1 MKRPKDSFRL
11 TIVTCAMLA
20 TAFVCQAQT
29 RTIVLSPSLPLGS
42 STNAVINLAS
52 NEVFE
57 LLYVNW
63 PGEQSGGQLC
73 PPFVEV
79 SIGGVTVKDNSYDDL
94 LERQQQRS
102 TIAGP
107 ASIRLATNGECVG
120 GTYVFTYKITRE
132 INYFV
137 PNTGVVI
144 PSDAAGPVSVKLE
157 SSTDLTTWNEAQPG
171 TYGAS
176 STARYFRLRAIRN

>member
-1 MKRPKDSFRL
+1 ML
-11 TIVTCAMLA
+11 T
-20 TAFVCQAQT
+20 TAVLCQAQT
-29 RTIVLSPSLPLGS
+29 RTIVLSPPPPLGEW
-42 STNAVINLAS
+42 TNAVINVAS

-63 PGEQSGGQLC
+63 PGEQAGGQLC
-73 PPFVEV
+73 PPFVQV
-79 SIGGVTVKDNSYDDL
+79 SIGGINVKDDSYDDL

-107 ASIRLATNGECVG
+107 ATIRLVTNGECVQG
-120 GTYVFTYKITRE
+120 RYVFTYRITRE
-132 INYFV
+132 ADHFV

-144 PSDAAGPVSVKLE
+144 PTDATGPVSVKLE
-157 SSTDLTTWNEAQPG
+157 SSTDLTTWHEAQPG

-176 STARYFRLRAIRN
+176 FNARYFRLRAIRN

>member
-1 MKRPKDSFRL
+1 MKTFRNPSGL
-11 TIVTCAMLA
+11 TGAICAMLA
-20 TAFVCQAQT
+20 TAFVCHAQT
-29 RTIVLSPSLPLGS
+29 RTIVLSPPLPLGS
-42 STNAVINLAS
+42 STNVVINVTS

-63 PGEQSGGQLC
+63 PGEQAGGRLC
-73 PPFVEV
+73 PPFIEV
-79 SIGGVTVKDNSYDDL
+79 TIGGVTVKDNSYDDL

-107 ASIRLATNGECVG
+107 ANIRLVTNGECVQ
-120 GTYVFTYKITRE
+120 GTYVFTYRITRE
-132 INYFV
+132 VDNFV

-157 SSTDLTTWNEAQPG
+157 SSTDLATWNEAQPG
-171 TYGAS
+171 TYGTS
-176 STARYFRLRAIRN
+176 STARYFRLRAVRN

>member
-1 MKRPKDSFRL
+1 MRKSFG
-11 TIVTCAMLA
+11 VTAAMCAMVI
-20 TAFVCQAQT
+20 TAFIGEAQT
-29 RTIVLSPSLPLGS
+29 RTIVLSPPLPLGA
-42 STNAVINLAS
+42 STNVVINVAS

-63 PGEQSGGQLC
+63 PGEQAGGRLC
-73 PPFVEV
+73 PPFIQLT
-79 SIGGVTVKDNSYDDL
+79 IGGVTVKDNSYDDL

-107 ASIRLATNGECVG
+107 ASLRLVTNGECVQ
-120 GTYVFTYKITRE
+120 GTYVFTYRITRE
-132 INYFV
+132 VDNFV

-144 PSDAAGPVSVKLE
+144 PADAAGPVSVKLE

-171 TYGAS
+171 TYGTS
-176 STARYFRLRAIRN
+176 STARYFRLRAVRN

>member
-1 MKRPKDSFRL
+1 MNAMRNSFDL
-11 TIVTCAMLA
+11 CGAICALLA
-20 TAFVCQAQT
+20 TAFFCQAQT
-29 RTIVLSPSLPLGS
+29 RTVVLSPPLPLGS
-42 STNAVINLAS
+42 STNVVINVAS

-63 PGEQSGGQLC
+63 PGEQAGGQLC
-73 PPFVEV
+73 PPYVLV
-79 SIGGVTVKDNSYDDL
+79 SIGGINVKDDSYTDL

-107 ASIRLATNGECVG
+107 ATIRLVTNGECVQ
-120 GTYVFTYKITRE
+120 GTYVFTYRITRE
-132 INYFV
+132 VDNFV

-144 PSDAAGPVSVKLE
+144 PADAAGPVSVKLE

-171 TYGAS
+171 TYGTS
-176 STARYFRLRAIRN
+176 STARYFRLRAVRN

>member
-1 MKRPKDSFRL
+1 MC
-11 TIVTCAMLA
+11 TMLA
-20 TAFVCQAQT
+20 TAFFCQAQT
-29 RTIVLSPSLPLGS
+29 RTIVLRPSLPLGT
-42 STNAVINLAS
+42 STNVVINVAS

-63 PGEQSGGQLC
+63 PGEQAGGQLC

-79 SIGGVTVKDNSYDDL
+79 RIGGITVKDNSYDDL

-107 ASIRLATNGECVG
+107 ASIRLVTNGECG
-120 GTYVFTYKITRE
+120 EGIYVFTYRITRE
-132 INYFV
+132 VDNFV

-144 PSDAAGPVSVKLE
+144 PADAAGPVSVKLE
-157 SSTDLTTWNEAQPG
+157 SSTDLTTWNEAQSG
-171 TYGAS
+171 TYGTS